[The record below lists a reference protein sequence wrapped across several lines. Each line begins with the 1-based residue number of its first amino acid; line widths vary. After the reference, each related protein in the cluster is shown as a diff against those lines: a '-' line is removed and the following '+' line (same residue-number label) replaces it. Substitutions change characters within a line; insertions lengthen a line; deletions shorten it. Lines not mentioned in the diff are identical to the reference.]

1 MTDRPLIKGMDLS
14 TLPAVEERGGR
25 FSDSAG
31 PADALT
37 ILRRHGMNWVR
48 LRLWNDPRS
57 EAGEPYGAG
66 GCDLAHVKAMARRA
80 RDAGCKWLLA
90 IHYSDFWADPG
101 KQIPPK
107 TWRDLGP
114 AAMERAVYDYTRDV
128 LLALAAEGLTP
139 DMTAVGNEITSG
151 LLWPL
156 GRYPDFEN
164 IARFVSAGVRAV
176 RDAAP
181 GTGVMLHLDNGG
193 RNDLYRDWFDRY
205 FAAGGAD
212 FDVIGLS
219 YYPFWH
225 GPMEGLARNMA
236 DLAGRYGKDMIVT
249 ETSTGF
255 TLADYGAYEGL
266 APDQRKGMAATAERA
281 RGIGWPMTPEG
292 QRDFLRDLAAV
303 IRAVPEDRCLGFMW
317 WEPAWIPVPGVGWA
331 TEAALDYTGEK
342 GPGGNE
348 WANQA
353 LFDYEG
359 RALPALEA
367 LDTL

>member
-1 MTDRPLIKGMDLS
+1 MTETFIKGMDLS
-14 TLPAVEERGGR
+14 TLPEVEERGGR

-31 PADALT
+31 PGGAVT

-57 EAGEPYGAG
+57 EQGEPYGAG
-66 GCDLAHVKAMARRA
+66 DCDLERVTEMARRA
-80 RDAGCKWLLA
+80 KDAGCRWLLA
-90 IHYSDFWADPG
+90 IHYSDFWSDPG
-101 KQIPPK
+101 KQTPPK
-107 TWRDLGP
+107 AWRDLGP
-114 AAMERAVYDYTRDV
+114 AEMERAVYEYTRDV
-128 LLALAAEGLTP
+128 LGTLAERDLTP
-139 DMTAVGNEITSG
+139 DMTAIGNEITNG

-156 GRYPDFEN
+156 GRYPGFEN
-164 IARFVSAGVRAV
+164 IVRFVGAGIRAV
-176 RDAAP
+176 RETAP
-181 GTGVMLHLDNGG
+181 GVPVMLHLDNGG

-225 GPMEGLARNMA
+225 GKMEGLARNMN
-236 DLAGRYGKDMIVT
+236 DLARRYGKDMIVT
-249 ETSTGF
+249 ETSMGF
-255 TLADYGAYEGL
+255 TLDDYGAYEDL
-266 APDQRKGMAATAERA
+266 APDRRKGMAATAERS
-281 RGIGWPMTPEG
+281 RDIGYPMTAEG
-292 QRDFLRDLAAV
+292 QLAFLRDLIGV
-303 IRAVPEDRCLGFMW
+303 IRAVPDGRCLGFIW
-317 WEPAWIPVPGVGWA
+317 WEPAWIPVPGSGWA
-331 TEAALDYTGEK
+331 TEAALRYTGEA

-367 LDTL
+367 LKDL